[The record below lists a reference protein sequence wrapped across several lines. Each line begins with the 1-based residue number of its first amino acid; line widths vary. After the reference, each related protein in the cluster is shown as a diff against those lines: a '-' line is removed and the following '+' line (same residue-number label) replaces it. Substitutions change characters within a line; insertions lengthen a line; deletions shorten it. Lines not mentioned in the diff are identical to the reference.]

1 MGTYEW
7 NYVCTYLLCAV
18 LASVNVYV
26 HACASICPTM
36 CAYGN
41 IDVYVYL
48 YTYCGLCMYRYTL
61 SNYLSIHRLVGQDWC
76 MRQCMQ
82 MGVIMYVCTY
92 VCMHQLT
99 FGYYGMCTAVL
110 CCAVLCCWRND
121 NATVLYY
128 ARNTSDHITSHHV
141 TSHHITSPQFT
152 IVSRAVYVQRCSLQM
167 RH

>member
-1 MGTYEW
+1 
-7 NYVCTYLLCAV
+7 
-18 LASVNVYV
+18 
-26 HACASICPTM
+26 
-36 CAYGN
+36 
-41 IDVYVYL
+41 
-48 YTYCGLCMYRYTL
+48 
-61 SNYLSIHRLVGQDWC
+61 

-110 CCAVLCCWRND
+110 CCAVAVDGTIMLSAPLCQE
-121 NATVLYY
+121 
-128 ARNTSDHITSHHV
+128 
-141 TSHHITSPQFT
+141 HITSPQFT